1 LDNGIDDTFVSSVG
15 EEVSLGLIDLQ
26 DSLDGEEPYASGMK
40 TLQSIRKYGQYHGPI
55 ARPILFWLN
64 GDSFMPPGGL
74 CHPSDDFGSKF
85 WIHEGDRDIRIIQYL

>member
-1 LDNGIDDTFVSSVG
+1 MEKSRMP
-15 EEVSLGLIDLQ
+15 Q
-26 DSLDGEEPYASGMK
+26 ASRHC
-40 TLQSIRKYGQYHGPI
+40 SRYEKYGQYHRPI

-85 WIHEGDRDIRIIQYL
+85 